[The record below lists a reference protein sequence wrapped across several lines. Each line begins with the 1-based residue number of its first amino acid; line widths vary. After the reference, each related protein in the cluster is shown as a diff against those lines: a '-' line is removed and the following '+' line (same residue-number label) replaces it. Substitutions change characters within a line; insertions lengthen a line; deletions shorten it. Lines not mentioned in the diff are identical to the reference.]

1 MVAAARLGKAAGYC
15 SYFTPSSSLIEQL
28 EIDRS
33 AAYDC
38 TRIST
43 LTWRCVPSVP
53 KAEGIQLR
61 VNARIFAIERA
72 KWRHCCNRQSRVV
85 VRPLPV
91 VGLADLAESDTQ
103 LSVFRALPGNRLG

>member
-1 MVAAARLGKAAGYC
+1 VVAAARLGKPPGFC
-15 SYFTPSSSLIEQL
+15 SYCARSNSLIEQL

-33 AAYDC
+33 QAMTARAYF
-38 TRIST
+38 TS
-43 LTWRCVPSVP
+43 TWRCVPSVP
-53 KAEGIQLR
+53 KAEGIQPR

-91 VGLADLAESDTQ
+91 AGPADLDESDTQ
-103 LSVFRALPGNRLG
+103 LSVFRALPGNRLA